1 MVPSRVSSWSLCTR
15 HGSIRTF
22 APWLRD
28 RRSWYLLLTPRSD
41 ATATAGR
48 AASDHAWLVAP
59 RSWYVTTRVPRRWS
73 DHGQHPTIGQ
83 GITHQTRDPRSPG
96 TGPRALQT
104 RPMQPPSPPSPTS
117 LLWCDRGIERTPD
130 DCRPEWGLWSG
141 CEGDEDARR
150 TDGSIAYPRDLGHR
164 RQADH
169 RFLPL
174 QRHPQPLRG
183 GRVLLFSSEGMNHC
197 VMTATVAPA
206 GH

>member
-1 MVPSRVSSWSLCTR
+1 
-15 HGSIRTF
+15 
-22 APWLRD
+22 
-28 RRSWYLLLTPRSD
+28 
-41 ATATAGR
+41 
-48 AASDHAWLVAP
+48 
-59 RSWYVTTRVPRRWS
+59 
-73 DHGQHPTIGQ
+73 
-83 GITHQTRDPRSPG
+83 
-96 TGPRALQT
+96 
-104 RPMQPPSPPSPTS
+104 MQPPSPPSPTS

-169 RFLPL
+169 RFLPYNAT
-174 QRHPQPLRG
+174 RS
-183 GRVLLFSSEGMNHC
+183 LFEEAGFSYSRPKGMNHC